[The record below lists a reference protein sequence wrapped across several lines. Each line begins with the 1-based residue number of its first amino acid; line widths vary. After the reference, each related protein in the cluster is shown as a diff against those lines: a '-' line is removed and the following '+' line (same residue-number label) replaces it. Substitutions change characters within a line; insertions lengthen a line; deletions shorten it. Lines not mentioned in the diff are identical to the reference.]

1 LTAVAIAISGLIWLS
16 KSTPVVSQPTVQLQT
31 EPPLAEVIPDDT
43 VVKFQLQAIGT
54 EEQPL
59 TDANLKVRILTPAK
73 TPWFSSDFPIVEAT
87 ELLEL
92 EAIAPQGNLEFEQV
106 LPIRGN
112 YTVEVAVNPKVTGA
126 FEAFNRSLTVIVP
139 ENPVKYRNLAILAII
154 LLGVGFGS
162 GWLLGGNQTVG
173 DREIAPQPV
182 RMLLS
187 TMTIIAIAVLLL
199 VNWNAEVAASHVHT
213 EVGAVPD
220 SPPAI
225 AQNEAI
231 QVELLGDIQA
241 VVGNLA
247 TKAVKITNP
256 NGEPMTD
263 VRVNVESVALESDA
277 LMFAYQG
284 TPDATGKLTWQE
296 QFFDGAPH
304 SVTATVTPIENASR
318 EFEPLQVSQEIEVEG
333 IAPPLLVRFISLL
346 YFTLIFVV
354 GLSAGF
360 WVRRRKTV

>member
-199 VNWNAEVAASHVHT
+199 V
-213 EVGAVPD
+213 
-220 SPPAI
+220 
-225 AQNEAI
+225 
-231 QVELLGDIQA
+231 
-241 VVGNLA
+241 
-247 TKAVKITNP
+247 
-256 NGEPMTD
+256 
-263 VRVNVESVALESDA
+263 
-277 LMFAYQG
+277 
-284 TPDATGKLTWQE
+284 
-296 QFFDGAPH
+296 
-304 SVTATVTPIENASR
+304 
-318 EFEPLQVSQEIEVEG
+318 
-333 IAPPLLVRFISLL
+333 
-346 YFTLIFVV
+346 
-354 GLSAGF
+354 
-360 WVRRRKTV
+360 KT

>member
-112 YTVEVAVNPKVTGA
+112 YTVEVAVNPEVTGA

-139 ENPVKYRNLAILAII
+139 EHPVKYRNLAILAII

-199 VNWNAEVAASHVHT
+199 V
-213 EVGAVPD
+213 
-220 SPPAI
+220 
-225 AQNEAI
+225 
-231 QVELLGDIQA
+231 
-241 VVGNLA
+241 
-247 TKAVKITNP
+247 
-256 NGEPMTD
+256 
-263 VRVNVESVALESDA
+263 
-277 LMFAYQG
+277 
-284 TPDATGKLTWQE
+284 
-296 QFFDGAPH
+296 
-304 SVTATVTPIENASR
+304 
-318 EFEPLQVSQEIEVEG
+318 
-333 IAPPLLVRFISLL
+333 
-346 YFTLIFVV
+346 
-354 GLSAGF
+354 
-360 WVRRRKTV
+360 KT